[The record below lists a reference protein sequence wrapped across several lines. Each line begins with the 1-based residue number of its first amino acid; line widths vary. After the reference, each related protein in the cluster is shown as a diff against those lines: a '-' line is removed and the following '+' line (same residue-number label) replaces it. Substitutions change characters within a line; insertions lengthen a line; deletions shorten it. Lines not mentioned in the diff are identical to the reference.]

1 MQALA
6 NYQRSLAA
14 NRFQPEVAARVA
26 QLQGAVGIPASPSPA
41 AANDTRTAAGAIP
54 PVRY

>member
-6 NYQRSLAA
+6 NYQRSLKE

-26 QLQGAVGIPASPSPA
+26 QLQGAAGIPIVTTPSTAPHI
-41 AANDTRTAAGAIP
+41 ANGSQP
-54 PVRY
+54 PMRY